1 MRAADA
7 RLFGAMGKAN
17 AAAAAIAFAP
27 DVTSGRGNEQR
38 LENSQP
44 RQRFD
49 QFGRPL
55 TTVSSADSNSTINI
69 NINRANVDGQQI
81 INEINN
87 TLKTQGSR
95 NLLR

>member
-27 DVTSGRGNEQR
+27 DVTSGRGNQQR
-38 LENSQP
+38 LENLQP

-49 QFGRPL
+49 QFGNAI
-55 TTVSSADSNSTINI
+55 SIQINTAATDGKQLLHEM
-69 NINRANVDGQQI
+69 NRALRD
-81 INEINN
+81 
-87 TLKTQGSR
+87 QGSDVIIR
-95 NLLR
+95 